1 MDNMRS
7 VRPPLPGVLAHRFTV
22 GRILGGGGRATVYL
36 AHDDLLNRD
45 VAIKVFRA
53 SADAPDQ
60 LRAQEAEANLVA
72 SLNHH
77 ALTTLF
83 DAGVDASDPGH
94 PQIYLVME
102 YIVGDDLRVHLL
114 RGPLDATQLCWLG
127 FDLAEGLQFVHE
139 NGLLHRD
146 IKPANVLVAGR
157 GATRRVRGKLADFGI
172 ASAIGTPEIDG
183 ATTGTA
189 AYLSPE
195 QVEGRAA
202 TTASDVYSLGLVLLE
217 AISGATAF
225 PGSVFD
231 SALVRLDRDPLIPQ
245 WVPAAIAAILRGMT
259 ARRPEERTRLEQ
271 VATAFQAVLVDML
284 VAQRSIPLSIPETGT
299 EGLVAPRRCNGLH
312 EAAPTTP
319 GVIRCTA
326 AEERPR
332 PASIGHSSAAA
343 PRHRDLGRGDQPP
356 RLTTAIP
363 RAG

>member
-1 MDNMRS
+1 
-7 VRPPLPGVLAHRFTV
+7 V
-22 GRILGGGGRATVYL
+22 GRILGGGGGATVYL

-53 SADAPDQ
+53 TADAPHQ
-60 LRAQEAEANLVA
+60 LRAQEAEAHLVA
-72 SLNHH
+72 SLNHY

-83 DAGVDASDPGH
+83 DAGVDATDPEH

-157 GATRRVRGKLADFGI
+157 GATRRVRGKLSDFGI
-172 ASAIGTPEIDG
+172 ASAIGTLEIGG

-231 SALVRLDRDPLIPQ
+231 SALARLDRDPLIPQ

-259 ARRPEERTRLEQ
+259 ARRPEERTRLEE

-284 VAQRSIPLSIPETGT
+284 VAQRSIPLSIPVETET
-299 EGLVAPRRCNGLH
+299 EGLVAPRRYNGLH
-312 EAAPTTP
+312 AAATTTP
-319 GVIRCTA
+319 GVLQCAA

-332 PASIGHSSAAA
+332 PIPIGHSSAAA
-343 PRHRDLGRGDQPP
+343 PRHRDLDRGDQPP
-356 RLTTAIP
+356 MSTTAVP
-363 RAG
+363 GAG